1 MDKDRAARIISGT
14 GGLSFSLT
22 LMSVFVSM
30 SIILDD
36 NIRVIRFLTP
46 IFNCHTIVTGSLR
59 PPYYRIRKVRI
70 SLCNFSAL

>member
-30 SIILDD
+30 SIILDG
-36 NIRVIRFLTP
+36 NIRVLQFLTP

-59 PPYYRIRKVRI
+59 PPYDWIGKVRV
-70 SLCNFSAL
+70 SLGNFPVL